1 MDSAR
6 GCPPGV
12 SPLPPR
18 YRRDG
23 GKRRKER
30 RDRKGGGRK
39 GARKEEEEEKEE
51 SLQTGAFLVGPL
63 LRFAS
68 SPPLVAL
75 KQWAYISWAAHA
87 CEIVLIYRWAITRSH
102 ILGSRLHVGLAA
114 QLSCRRETKRSRRKG
129 EKIGGG
135 RWDQPRFERGG
146 GGGGGLLPRDSRAE
160 FISIRGGACSDNASV
175 AFHPSSSD
183 THPSNFDF
191 SLIETNVF
199 EF

>member
-68 SPPLVAL
+68 SPSRGPETMGLYIVGGTCVRNRINLSLGNYKEPYIRQPATRRLGCSTLV
-75 KQWAYISWAAHA
+75 Q
-87 CEIVLIYRWAITRSH
+87 ERN
-102 ILGSRLHVGLAA
+102 
-114 QLSCRRETKRSRRKG
+114 ET
-129 EKIGGG
+129 
-135 RWDQPRFERGG
+135 
-146 GGGGGLLPRDSRAE
+146 
-160 FISIRGGACSDNASV
+160 
-175 AFHPSSSD
+175 
-183 THPSNFDF
+183 
-191 SLIETNVF
+191 
-199 EF
+199 

>member
-1 MDSAR
+1 MFLLF
-6 GCPPGV
+6 
-12 SPLPPR
+12 LPDIDATR
-18 YRRDG
+18 NG

-51 SLQTGAFLVGPL
+51 SLQTGAFLVDPL

-68 SPPLVAL
+68 SPLVAL

-135 RWDQPRFERGG
+135 RWDQPRFEREG